1 MRQRLLALP
10 LLLALAACAL
20 PPIAQ
25 QPTAAP
31 TEQAVEA
38 TSTAEPTEQAVEA
51 TSTGTNDQ
59 TTATSTGAATPE
71 ATPAPNLSS
80 DGPLDD
86 PATLAAAQPQGRDQ
100 VALTEAFKGTGPI
113 PRVVRTTPLD
123 VKVGDIETFWV
134 SDVLNDTNYQVEARL
149 RYAGPVAL
157 MYVDTSVDVDQS
169 DIERS
174 AKEFEEQI
182 YPRDRQIFGEELS
195 PGIDGDPR
203 LTILNTPVRGA
214 GGYFSSADG
223 VPKQVNRF
231 SNEREMFVIGIDSYP
246 LGTDSYA
253 STLAHEFQHM
263 IEWNKAPRSPSW
275 FNEGLSVL
283 AEDLNGFTDDGS
295 TYIALEQPDIQ
306 LTGWSSSSS
315 QTGEHYG
322 TSRLF
327 FRYVYEHY
335 AGDSGLAE
343 LIAADAGN
351 NPEAFVPL
359 AQRKRP
365 EITSFADLYADWAVA
380 NVLNDESVEGGRY
393 AYSLLPARIEPQ
405 EPERGGDRATVA
417 QFGSDYLELQ
427 GPLTLNFDG
436 AETVT
441 LAGSDPA
448 DGEYMWWGNRGDD
461 GVQTLTRA
469 FDLSGVSK
477 ATLQFS
483 QRYEIELGWD
493 YAYVTVSA
501 DGGTSWTT
509 LKGSSTTDDD
519 PQGANLG
526 NGITG
531 VSGTPGV
538 DPDTGTRGEW
548 VEEQMDLT
556 PFAGKQILVRFWMV
570 NDAALNY
577 TGLLLDN
584 IRIPE
589 LGFAD
594 NVEQGDAGW
603 EAQGFVRT
611 SGDLPQEW
619 ALRLVQ
625 RQGGETTVAPVP
637 TDAEGRATVEIP
649 EGASAILVVSGAT
662 RFTTAPAQYAYEIK

>member
-10 LLLALAACAL
+10 LLFALAACSL
-20 PPIAQ
+20 PSIAQ
-25 QPTAAP
+25 QPTHTAAP
-31 TEQAVEA
+31 APTSVRAEPTATEASNEPTAEA
-38 TSTAEPTEQAVEA
+38 TSAPDATPEA
-51 TSTGTNDQ
+51 
-59 TTATSTGAATPE
+59 AATPE
-71 ATPAPNLSS
+71 ASAAL
-80 DGPLDD
+80 LDD
-86 PATLAAAQPQGRDQ
+86 PAHIAAAQPQGRDQ
-100 VALTEAFKGTGPI
+100 VALTEAFKATGPI
-113 PRVVRTTPLD
+113 NRVVRTTPLD
-123 VKVGDIETFWV
+123 VKVGDIESFWV
-134 SDVLNDTNYQVEARL
+134 SDVLNDTNYQVKAKL

-157 MYVDTSVDVDQS
+157 MYVDTAIDSKVDQA
-169 DIERS
+169 DVERS
-174 AKEFEEQI
+174 AKKFEDEI
-182 YPRDRQIFGEELS
+182 YPRDRQLFGEEFS
-195 PGIDGDPR
+195 PGIDGDKR

-214 GGYFSSADG
+214 GGYFSSADT

-231 SNEREMFVIGIDSYP
+231 SNEREMFVIGVDSYP
-246 LGTDSYA
+246 IGTDSYA

-283 AEDLNGFTDDGS
+283 AEDLNGFTDDSS
-295 TYIALEQPDIQ
+295 TYTALENPDLQ
-306 LTGWSSSSS
+306 LTGWSSTAA

-327 FRYVYEHY
+327 FRYVHEQY

-365 EITSFADLYADWAVA
+365 NIKRFADLYADWAVA
-380 NVLNDESVEGGRY
+380 NVLNDKSVDGGRY
-393 AYSLLPARIEPQ
+393 AYTLLPEKIKPA
-405 EPERGGDRATVA
+405 EPERSANTTVA
-417 QFGSDYLELQ
+417 QFGSDYLDLK

-436 AETVT
+436 AESVP
-441 LAGSDPA
+441 LVGSNPA
-448 DGEYMWWGNRGDD
+448 DGKYMWWSNRGDD
-461 GVQTLTRA
+461 GIQTLTRA

-483 QRYEIELGWD
+483 ARYEIELGWD

-501 DGGTSWTT
+501 DGGKTWTT
-509 LKGSSTTDDD
+509 LKGTDTTSDD

-526 NGITG
+526 NGLTG
-531 VSGTPGV
+531 LSGAPGA
-538 DPDTGTRGEW
+538 DPDTGKRGKW
-548 VEEQMDLT
+548 VDETMDLS
-556 PFAGKQILVRFWMV
+556 PFAGKQVLVRFWMV

-589 LGFAD
+589 LNYTDGAE
-594 NVEQGDAGW
+594 NGDGGW

-611 SGDLPQEW
+611 TGELPQEW
-619 ALRLVQ
+619 TLRLVQ
-625 RQGGETTVAPVP
+625 KNGGATTVAPVA
-637 TDAEGRATVEIP
+637 TDAAGRASVTVP
-649 EGASAILVVSGAT
+649 AGASAILMVSGTT
-662 RFTTAPAQYAYEIK
+662 RFTTEPAKYAYQIK